1 MKKYLIVISTI
12 ILIFGGCRALQA
24 QSTSSSSPS
33 SAGGNNPVNVF
44 GKISNINLGDN
55 QITILTTDGK
65 NIVVTFDKAVEFKQV
80 PAGETTLRNAT
91 DITPAQINAGD
102 NALVRG
108 NRTSENNILAR
119 QIIIVT
125 QADIIK
131 KEAQKREE
139 WKLRGIAG
147 IVRKIDL
154 GARKIFVQTKGANS
168 RLIEVVPTD
177 KTIFQRYETGAGS
190 LNDFKPGNL
199 EKIREGDQIRAIGD
213 KSADGLQFVPEEVF
227 SGSFRILTGKVLS
240 VNPETGELRL
250 SDLQDGKTVTAV
262 VNSASNLR
270 RLTEDSVKSEA
281 GSAAKGSAPETA
293 TGGSINLT
301 SLLEKSPK
309 INIADIKIGETIVI
323 ASLSDAGAGRVIG
336 ITVVS
341 GVEIL
346 NIRAGNKSGSSANR
360 KFNLDV
366 F

>member
-1 MKKYLIVISTI
+1 MKKYLLVISTI
-12 ILIFGGCRALQA
+12 ILVFSGGLAFQA
-24 QSTSSSSPS
+24 QSTSSSSN
-33 SAGGNNPVNVF
+33 GNNPVNVF
-44 GKISNINLGDN
+44 GKVSNINLDAN

-65 NIVVTFDKAVEFKQV
+65 NIVATFDKAVEFKQV

-91 DITPAQINAGD
+91 DITSAQINAGD

-108 NRTSENNILAR
+108 NRTSENNIFAR

-131 KEAQKREE
+131 KQDRKREE

-147 IVRKIDL
+147 IVQKVDL

-168 RLIEVVPTD
+168 QLIELVPTD
-177 KTIFQRYETGAGS
+177 KTIFQRYETDAGS

-199 EKIREGDQIRAIGD
+199 ERIKEGDQIRALGD
-213 KSADGLQFVPEEVF
+213 KSADGRQFVPEEVF
-227 SGSFRILTGKVLS
+227 SGSFRILTGKVLA
-240 VNPETGELRL
+240 VNPEAGELKL
-250 SDLQDGKTVTAV
+250 SDLQNGKTVTAV

-270 RLTEDSVKSEA
+270 RLTGDSVKSEA
-281 GSAAKGSAPETA
+281 GLTAKGGARETA
-293 TGGSINLT
+293 GGGSINLT

-323 ASLSDAGAGRVIG
+323 ASLSDAGAERLIG

-346 NIRAGNKSGSSANR
+346 NIRGGNKSDSNPNR